1 MEDTNKMDNE
11 KVIGYKKLD
20 KSAKNCM
27 RISAIVLLGI
37 FLIGSIFLIIFV
49 PEIGLIGKIC
59 VGALWVVSI
68 AYILLAPNVR
78 YERYRYA
85 IDEEAI
91 RVRKGFL
98 WISEETVPMERLHN
112 IKTSQ
117 GPVARMFKLSTI
129 NVTTAGGDVDIQ
141 FLKEEEAAEITE
153 LLKKKIN
160 EIAIKERE
168 H

>member
-1 MEDTNKMDNE
+1 MEELVKKGVE
-11 KVIGYKKLD
+11 YKKLELA
-20 KSAKNCM
+20 AKKCM
-27 RISAIVLLGI
+27 RISAIIVFAVI
-37 FLIGSIFLIIFV
+37 LIPASIICLW
-49 PEIGLIGKIC
+49 PLDLDLIGKIC
-59 VGALWVVSI
+59 LAIAWVLSI
-68 AYILLAPNVR
+68 AYIVVAPHVR

-98 WISEETVPMERLHN
+98 WITEETVPMERLHK
-112 IKTSQ
+112 IRTSQ
-117 GPVARMFKLSTI
+117 GPIARMFKLSTI

-141 FLKEEEAAEITE
+141 FLKDEEATEIAE

-168 H
+168 K